1 MIPKNKH
8 DVEAVNVLHRMHAT
22 EVIPLLPQLLEWI
35 QDMNWPVAEP
45 VLEVLLQY
53 PTEITAHV
61 EEVLLG
67 EDDMWIYWC
76 LVKVFPALPYFS
88 KLVLANAVEQLAMQ
102 RITPFNEDNVQ
113 AAKEALQSLEINK

>member
-1 MIPKNKH
+1 MC
-8 DVEAVNVLHRMHAT
+8 AS

-53 PTEITAHV
+53 PTKLIPHV

-67 EDDMWIYWC
+67 NDDMWIYWC
-76 LVKVFPALPYFS
+76 LVKVFPALPDFS
-88 KLVLANAVEQLAMQ
+88 KQVLVNAVEQLAMQ
-102 RITPFNEDNVQ
+102 KITPFNEDIVET
-113 AAKEALQSLEINK
+113 AKEALQSCHF